1 MGVIKNRKCKNSEQI
16 IYKNNR
22 INVLDN
28 FLFADKC
35 MYAKVQEKIPSN
47 NDVLFTYVLLIETII
62 ENASRTIITTTK
74 NRNKSEKVKYKF
86 SL

>member
-1 MGVIKNRKCKNSEQI
+1 M
-16 IYKNNR
+16 
-22 INVLDN
+22 LDN
-28 FLFADKC
+28 FLFADKY